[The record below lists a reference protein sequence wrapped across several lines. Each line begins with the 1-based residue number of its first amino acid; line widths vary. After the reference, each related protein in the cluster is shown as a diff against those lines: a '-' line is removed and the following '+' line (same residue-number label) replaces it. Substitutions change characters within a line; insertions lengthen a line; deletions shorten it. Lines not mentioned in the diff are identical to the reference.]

1 MPGAPKTA
9 SRNQHAI
16 KSTDTGLEQR
26 RKDREAKNMQLN
38 LNNNQNYMEEIL
50 HNF

>member
-16 KSTDTGLEQR
+16 KSTDGGLEQR
-26 RKDREAKNMQLN
+26 RKDREEKNRQ
-38 LNNNQNYMEEIL
+38 LNNNQNYMDEIL